1 MNKEEISLLRVMPTQ
16 ERIRRF
22 FPLLNARKINKPT
35 YDYILSLEAHDPDPE
50 GYWDGF
56 HARLEISNDAGDSG
70 GVIKKKSIRKKDS
83 RSSAYTENSSS
94 MERSSSGMVSEYSNG
109 KITSLQQGGASGV
122 SGLGDD
128 RSGVDTLANRARE
141 IGQLL
146 MTG

>member
-70 GVIKKKSIRKKDS
+70 GVIKKKSIRKRILALQHTQKILVPWNALL
-83 RSSAYTENSSS
+83 REWFPNIA
-94 MERSSSGMVSEYSNG
+94 MERLPPFSKEVRAEYPDSVT
-109 KITSLQQGGASGV
+109 IGAGS
-122 SGLGDD
+122 
-128 RSGVDTLANRARE
+128 
-141 IGQLL
+141 ILL
-146 MTG
+146 PTEHERLVNY